1 MELKNGK
8 LVKATAEEVE
18 GIKAIYYSSTCL
30 SNASKTVAEKYGL
43 FEKTR
48 FYVEA
53 TNIASNIINACLY
66 CPKYLKIV

>member
-8 LVKATAEEVE
+8 LIKATAQEVEEV
-18 GIKAIYYSSTCL
+18 KAIYYSSTCL
-30 SNASKTVAEKYGL
+30 ANASKTIAEKYGL

-66 CPKYLKIV
+66 SPKYLKIV